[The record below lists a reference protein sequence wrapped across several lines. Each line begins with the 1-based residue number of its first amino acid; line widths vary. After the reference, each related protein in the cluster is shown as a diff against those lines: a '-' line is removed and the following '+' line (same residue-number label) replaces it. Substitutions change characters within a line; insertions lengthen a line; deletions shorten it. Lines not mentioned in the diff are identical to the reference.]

1 MEFNMSKPTFSSFFE
16 ALSPTDSLVIYV
28 DGACSG
34 NPGPG
39 GWGVVFS
46 AGSHEITYA
55 GGDAATTN
63 NRMELQAAIEALKLL
78 PESRHA
84 TLYTDSQY
92 VKNGITLWIEGWKK
106 RGWINSEK
114 KPVKNQDLWQ
124 ELDALKHTRK
134 IEWQWVKG
142 HDGHPLNEKADT
154 LARRAIIAERMR

>member
-1 MEFNMSKPTFSSFFE
+1 MSKPTFSSFFE
-16 ALSPTDSLVIYV
+16 SLSATDSLAIYV

-46 AGSHEITYA
+46 AESQEITHA
-55 GGDAATTN
+55 GSDSATTN

-78 PESRHA
+78 PESRLA

-92 VKNGITLWIEGWKK
+92 VKNGITSWIEGWKK
-106 RGWINSEK
+106 RGWLNSEK

-124 ELDALKHTRK
+124 ELDTLKQMRK